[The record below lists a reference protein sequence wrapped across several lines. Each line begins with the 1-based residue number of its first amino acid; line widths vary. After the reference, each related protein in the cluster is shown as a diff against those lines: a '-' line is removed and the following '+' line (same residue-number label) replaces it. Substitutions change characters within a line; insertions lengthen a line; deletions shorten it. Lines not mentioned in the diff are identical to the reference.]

1 MWPIRPALFRP
12 ATPARQGGA
21 GPERTESPKS
31 GGLRSDGCS
40 VRPAR
45 AWNPDGAI
53 YVLELVKDGNDPG
66 YALDEQGQGTPHFME
81 RFAAALE
88 YENCRDLIMPDIF
101 TLPCY
106 YKEFTSILGL
116 V

>member
-1 MWPIRPALFRP
+1 MD
-12 ATPARQGGA
+12 ARCGL
-21 GPERTESPKS
+21 PELGTLMEQY
-31 GGLRSDGCS
+31 G
-40 VRPAR
+40 
-45 AWNPDGAI
+45 N
-53 YVLELVKDGNDPG
+53 VLELVKDGNDPG

-101 TLPCY
+101 TLSCY
-106 YKEFTSILGL
+106 YKDFTSILGL